1 MTSPLSVIKVFF
13 SCGANSMCDN
23 YRYHSS
29 GCIFFKR
36 RLKYQLYFIKEFGNF
51 DHGYSSKKYLKGK
64 KFYKY
69 VSIKNSPFV
78 KNYYDTGMKE
88 TKQRHVGY
96 VTLLGRPS
104 AGKSSFINAVI
115 DDKISIVSS
124 IPQTT
129 RRLIRG
135 IHTNDMYQIIFQDV
149 PGLHSSAHHWNQSIN
164 WVTKNALNDT
174 DIILRVIDGSRAK
187 GEEELII
194 DRIVSEAKV
203 PVITIVTKSDLLSEK
218 DKKRFP
224 KEAIFVS
231 NITHEGIDEVTKAV
245 GEKLPTGPLLYPES
259 DITDQDVYTRV
270 SEIIREKV
278 FQTTYEEVPHHTY
291 VEVETMEDK
300 GKLVK
305 ILAYIFCTS
314 ESQKKILVGNHGS
327 KIKDIGT
334 LARRDLQDLF
344 EKKVYLELH
353 VKVSE
358 NWQDRE
364 NITRKVL
371 GKM

>member
-1 MTSPLSVIKVFF
+1 MRDL
-13 SCGANSMCDN
+13 
-23 YRYHSS
+23 
-29 GCIFFKR
+29 
-36 RLKYQLYFIKEFGNF
+36 L
-51 DHGYSSKKYLKGK
+51 K
-64 KFYKY
+64 KFQEE
-69 VSIKNSPFV
+69 
-78 KNYYDTGMKE
+78 TGNMYNLEATPAEGTTYRFAKE
-88 TKQRHVGY
+88 
-96 VTLLGRPS
+96 
-104 AGKSSFINAVI
+104 
-115 DDKISIVSS
+115 
-124 IPQTT
+124 
-129 RRLIRG
+129 
-135 IHTNDMYQIIFQDV
+135 
-149 PGLHSSAHHWNQSIN
+149 
-164 WVTKNALNDT
+164 
-174 DIILRVIDGSRAK
+174 
-187 GEEELII
+187 
-194 DRIVSEAKV
+194 
-203 PVITIVTKSDLLSEK
+203 

>member
-1 MTSPLSVIKVFF
+1 MTH
-13 SCGANSMCDN
+13 D
-23 YRYHSS
+23 
-29 GCIFFKR
+29 
-36 RLKYQLYFIKEFGNF
+36 QL
-51 DHGYSSKKYLKGK
+51 
-64 KFYKY
+64 
-69 VSIKNSPFV
+69 KNSPFI
-78 KNYYDTGMKE
+78 KNYYDTDMKE
-88 TKQRHVGY
+88 VKKERKVWY

-104 AGKSSFINAVI
+104 AGKSSFVNAVI

-135 IHTNDMYQIIFQDV
+135 IYTNANYQIIFQDV

-164 WVTKNALNDT
+164 WITKNALNDT
-174 DIILRVIDGSRAK
+174 DVILRVIDGSRSK

-203 PVITIVTKSDLLSEK
+203 PVVTIVTKSDLLHEK

-224 KEAIFVS
+224 AEAIFVS
-231 NITHEGIDEVTKAV
+231 NITKEGIEEVVKSV
-245 GEKLPTGPLLYPES
+245 GGKLPVGPLLYPES
-259 DITDQDVYTRV
+259 DVTDQDVYTRV
-270 SEIIREKV
+270 NEIIREKV

-291 VEVETMEDK
+291 IEVETMEDK

-353 VKVSE
+353 VKVSA